1 MYVLFRVAIMT
12 NKLYSMYFKMGQSM
26 PNGAMLPTI
35 EFVYYYAE
43 HLLLTLITLSFQL
56 LNLQKNLKF
65 NLFSQT
71 APMVKID
78 FARLDMLCLEQWL
91 LNLPSLFYVFKVI

>member
-1 MYVLFRVAIMT
+1 MYALFRVAIMT

-43 HLLLTLITLSFQL
+43 HLLLTLITLSF
-56 LNLQKNLKF
+56 
-65 NLFSQT
+65 
-71 APMVKID
+71 
-78 FARLDMLCLEQWL
+78 EL
-91 LNLPSLFYVFKVI
+91 LNLPKKSENLICSLKLPQWSR